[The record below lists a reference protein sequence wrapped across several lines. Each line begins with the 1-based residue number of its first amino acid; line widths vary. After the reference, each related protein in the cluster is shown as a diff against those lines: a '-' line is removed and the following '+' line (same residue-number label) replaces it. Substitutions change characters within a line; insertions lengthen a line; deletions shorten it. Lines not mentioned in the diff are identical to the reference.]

1 MSRSYRDTSGVRGL
15 VRTAQVQAAVL
26 MFCLVLA
33 WGEEIVDQLVFGES
47 LDRFGVRPRSVPGLW
62 GVLAAPLLHGGWAHL
77 ATNTLPFVVLGWLVM
92 LRRVRDFFVV
102 TALVLLGSGL
112 GVWLIAAPN
121 TVHIGA
127 SGVIF
132 GYVGYLLARG
142 YFERSVW
149 SILIALAV
157 AALYGGALFGLLPGQ
172 AGVSWEGH
180 LTGFASGVGSGKLLA
195 NRVHKTA

>member
-1 MSRSYRDTSGVRGL
+1 MCSDTSRVRGL
-15 VRTAQVQAAVL
+15 VRTAETQAAILIV
-26 MFCLVLA
+26 CVALA
-33 WGEEIVDQLVFGES
+33 WSLEIVDQLVLGES
-47 LDRFGVRPRSVPGLW
+47 LDGFGIRPRNPSALW

-102 TALVLLGSGL
+102 TALVLLGGGL

-127 SGVIF
+127 SGLIF

-142 YFERSVW
+142 YFERSMG
-149 SILIALAV
+149 SIVIALAV

-172 AGVSWEGH
+172 PGVSWEGH
-180 LTGFASGVGSGKLLA
+180 LTGFASGVGSGRLLA
-195 NRVHKTA
+195 NRVHKSA